1 MSTAARA
8 STDLPPVCHAQHPE
22 TGSVILIR
30 RGEPGYSPVETR
42 LSVETLNAC
51 LDPVPTA
58 LQVEAMLIGSMFGWD
73 APGAQPAVL
82 RERRRGLS

>member
-1 MSTAARA
+1 MSTDARA
-8 STDLPPVCHAQHPE
+8 STDLPPVCHARHPE

-30 RGEPGYSPVETR
+30 RGEPGYYPVDTN
-42 LSVETLNAC
+42 LSAEMLNAC

-58 LQVEAMLIGSMFGWD
+58 LQVEAMLIGSMFGWR
-73 APGAQPAVL
+73 APGARPAAL

>member
-1 MSTAARA
+1 MSADECA
-8 STDLPPVCHAQHPE
+8 SATLPPVCHARHPE
-22 TGSVILIR
+22 TGTVILIR
-30 RGEPGYSPVETR
+30 RGEPGYHPVNTS

-51 LDPVPTA
+51 LDPIPTA